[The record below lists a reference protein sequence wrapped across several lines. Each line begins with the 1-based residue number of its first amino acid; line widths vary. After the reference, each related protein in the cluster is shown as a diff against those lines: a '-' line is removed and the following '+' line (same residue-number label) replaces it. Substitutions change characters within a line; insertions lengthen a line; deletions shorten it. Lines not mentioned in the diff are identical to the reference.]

1 MLRAS
6 ERDKEIEKDFCSPGY
21 YLLVKLI
28 SLYTT
33 FLSISLCTTSL
44 YSLDHTLQYPL
55 IELVTVSLDYIHSI

>member
-21 YLLVKLI
+21 YLLVKFI

-33 FLSISLCTTSL
+33 FL
-44 YSLDHTLQYPL
+44 
-55 IELVTVSLDYIHSI
+55 